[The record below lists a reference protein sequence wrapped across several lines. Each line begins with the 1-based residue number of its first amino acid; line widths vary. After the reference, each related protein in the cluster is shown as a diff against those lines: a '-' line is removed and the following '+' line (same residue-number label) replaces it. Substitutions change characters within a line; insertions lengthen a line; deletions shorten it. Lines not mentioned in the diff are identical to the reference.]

1 MAINSM
7 WIEDLKVKAYKTFK
21 RSITANLH
29 DPKLTDDSSNNIAK
43 KKSDELAFIK
53 IKNFGSG
60 KKTPTT
66 PERDKL
72 HRG

>member
-43 KKSDELAFIK
+43 K
-53 IKNFGSG
+53 NQMN
-60 KKTPTT
+60 
-66 PERDKL
+66 
-72 HRG
+72 